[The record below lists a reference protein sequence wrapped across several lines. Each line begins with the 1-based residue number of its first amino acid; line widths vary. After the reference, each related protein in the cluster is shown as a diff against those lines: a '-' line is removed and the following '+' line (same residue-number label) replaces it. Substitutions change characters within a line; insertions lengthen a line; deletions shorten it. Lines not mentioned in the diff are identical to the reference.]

1 MFKITKKVLTL
12 FDKRQK
18 KILIGIMILM
28 LIGAGLETFGV
39 ALVVPLMT
47 LILDNNF
54 YMENQYARWFCSV
67 VNINSARTFMLVV
80 ILCMIAI
87 YILKNVFIFLE
98 YYIQQIFI
106 QKNRIRIQKKVLAA
120 ILERKYE
127 YFLNES
133 TSNIIR
139 IVTDDITGTFGVL
152 NSLLDFYTEG
162 IICIIVFL
170 AVFKINMMMSVL
182 VGIVLLGELMG
193 IIKCIKPIM
202 NRIGKAGRKATKESY
217 KWVMQS
223 VSGIKEI
230 KVADK
235 LSFFLKQYEQT
246 IMLAAKLGRNNHLL
260 MNLPRLIIESV
271 TVSAMLLVL
280 LVLLMRGMDV
290 KIFMPQ
296 LAAFAVAAVRILP
309 SANRISTARNNISYQ
324 EPSLDALLASIHFLD
339 NDSNNISEEIEY
351 RSENDT
357 KEIAFKRDCEL
368 MNISYAYPN
377 SDRYVLENVSMRIAV
392 GTSVGL
398 IGTSGGGKTTTVD
411 ILLGL
416 LKPQSGKVLVD
427 GYDIE
432 NHYLSWL
439 RHISYIPQT
448 IFLLDDTICTNV
460 AFGIASETIDYDMVW
475 KALEEAKL
483 KEFVLSLPEGIDTI
497 IGERGIRLSGG
508 QRQRIGIARALYS
521 NPELLIFDEA
531 TSALDNETET
541 AVMESINALH
551 GNKTMIIIAHRLT
564 TIENCDI
571 IYRIES
577 GKITRER

>member
-1 MFKITKKVLTL
+1 MLKITEKILRL

-18 KILIGIMILM
+18 GMLIVIIFLM
-28 LIGAGLETFGV
+28 LIGALLETFGV

-47 LILDNNF
+47 LMLDDDF
-54 YMENQYARWFCSV
+54 YMTNRYARWFCSIA
-67 VNINSARTFMLVV
+67 NIESAQTFMIVV
-80 ILCMIAI
+80 ILCMIVI
-87 YILKNVFIFLE
+87 YILKNVFIYFE
-98 YYIQQIFI
+98 YYIQQVFVE
-106 QKNRIRIQKKVLAA
+106 KNKVQIQKKVIRS
-120 ILERKYE
+120 ILEKQYE

-139 IVTDDITGTFGVL
+139 IVTDDITGTFVAL

-162 IICIIVFL
+162 IICIVLF
-170 AVFKINMMMSVL
+170 AVVFKINMMMSVL
-182 VGIVLLGELMG
+182 VGIVLFCELLV
-193 IIKCIKPIM
+193 IIKCIKPLM
-202 NRIGKAGRKATKESY
+202 NRIGKSARSATKESY

-230 KVADK
+230 KIADK
-235 LSFFLKQYEQT
+235 LSFFLKQHERVSK
-246 IMLAAKLGRNNHLL
+246 LAARLGRSNYLL

-280 LVLLMRGMDV
+280 FILLMSGVDV

-309 SANRISTARNNISYQ
+309 SANRISTARNSISYQ
-324 EPSLDALLASIHFLD
+324 EPSLDALLESIRSCDANRSTF
-339 NDSNNISEEIEY
+339 NGSE
-351 RSENDT
+351 RDGKNS
-357 KEIAFKRDCEL
+357 KETIIFKHDCEL
-368 MNISYAYPN
+368 VNISYAYPD
-377 SDRYVLENVSMRIAV
+377 SDRYVLDNVSMKVPV

-416 LKPQSGKVLVD
+416 LKPQCGKVLVD
-427 GYDIE
+427 GNDIE
-432 NHYLSWL
+432 ECYSSWIK
-439 RHISYIPQT
+439 HISYIPQM

-460 AFGIASETIDYDMVW
+460 AFGIAPESIDYDMVW
-475 KALEEAKL
+475 EALEEAKL
-483 KEFVLSLPEGIDTI
+483 KEFVLSLPEGINTV

-531 TSALDNETET
+531 TSALDNETES
-541 AVMESINALH
+541 AVMESINALQ
-551 GNKTMIIIAHRLT
+551 GKKTMIIIAHRLT
-564 TIENCDI
+564 TIENCDAV
-571 IYRIES
+571 YRVEQ
-577 GKITRER
+577 GKIIKEK